1 MAPYRGLGGSR
12 PVATNGDGAGSV
24 VNRSGGKLRRRWIG
38 LFPWHER
45 QCARSKPA
53 VLSSPFSV
61 LPLLLAAATEVERW
75 FDQPLLRLGDQ
86 TITVLTIA
94 KIVFWITAITLANL
108 VFQRMILRRVL
119 KRTRLALG
127 LQFAIAK
134 IFGYTVVVVGS
145 YAALVAN
152 GVDLS
157 SLAVVAGALGLGI
170 GFGLQNIVANF
181 VSGVVLLAERPVAVG
196 DRIEVQGVAGQVLKI
211 NLRATTVVTNDN
223 IAIIVPNL
231 QLTSNPVTNWSH
243 GGPRV
248 RMRLPVGVAYGTDPE
263 RLRTLL
269 RDVAAAHQDVLTRP
283 APTVY
288 FDGFGDNALNF
299 ELAVWTETMTTSP
312 RRLRS
317 ALYFAIERALRESH
331 IEIPFPQRVV
341 HVRTEAAGALR
352 SSEPITPGQP
362 TPNPS
367 GRE

>member
-1 MAPYRGLGGSR
+1 MRADGL
-12 PVATNGDGAGSV
+12 DGPPPRKNPPTAHRDFPAARAARHAFQAG
-24 VNRSGGKLRRRWIG
+24 
-38 LFPWHER
+38 
-45 QCARSKPA
+45 
-53 VLSSPFSV
+53 VLSSPLSA
-61 LPLLLAAATEVERW
+61 LPCLLAAATEVERW
-75 FDQPLLRLGDQ
+75 FDQPLLRLGEQ

-94 KIVFWITAITLANL
+94 KILFWITAITLANL
-108 VFQRMILRRVL
+108 VFQRLILRRVL

-134 IFGYTVVVVGS
+134 IFGYTVVVIGS

-181 VSGVVLLAERPVAVG
+181 VSGIVLLAERPVAVG

-263 RLRTLL
+263 RLRALL
-269 RDVAAAHQDVLTRP
+269 REVAAAHQEVLTLP

-317 ALYFAIERALRESH
+317 ELYFAIERALRQTG

-341 HVRTEAAGALR
+341 HVRTDAAGALQPKAR
-352 SSEPITPGQP
+352 SDSEPPASKP
-362 TPNPS
+362 AE
-367 GRE
+367 RD